1 MFIFACVSSVMLVV
15 LASSFLVSSMST
27 QTKRSATTKFA
38 PFGTILKMLLGL
50 EILVEDIPQFVLGA
64 LVRNDTGSISPYL
77 VFTWTTSAFNFSLN
91 LLDMI
96 EIEDEE
102 LATEETSDGGDGQGE
117 YDNDVDGE
125 AADGGNA
132 QLY

>member
-15 LASSFLVSSMST
+15 LALSFLVSSRSD
-27 QTKRSATTKFA
+27 QTKKSATAKFA

-77 VFTWTTSAFNFSLN
+77 VFTWTTSAFNFTLN

-102 LATEETSDGGDGQGE
+102 LTTEETSDGGVGQEG
-117 YDNDVDGE
+117 YINDGE

>member
-15 LASSFLVSSMST
+15 LALSFLVSSMST
-27 QTKRSATTKFA
+27 QTKRSATAKFA
-38 PFGTILKMLLGL
+38 PFGTMLKMLLGL

-77 VFTWTTSAFNFSLN
+77 VFTWTTSAFNFTLN

-102 LATEETSDGGDGQGE
+102 LTTEETSDGGVGQGG
-117 YDNDVDGE
+117 YDNDGE
-125 AADGGNA
+125 AADGANA